1 MGKARGKVKRT
12 KVYRHNVDRK
22 RMWKKS
28 KQLPT
33 IKCTEIKA
41 AWKNGR
47 SADANMNAMGLA
59 LNLRDTFKID
69 DTKDSLRSEKT
80 TTKDPSGD
88 AEMSELKVADLLE
101 YEASKAKES
110 TMRLSEPEAQ
120 FCMMMLEKYA
130 DDYKAMARDANNYY
144 QETPKQIRRKV
155 LTFRRFPGNHADF
168 LKGRNL
174 PPMDTD

>member
-28 KQLPT
+28 KQMPT

-41 AWKNGR
+41 AWKKGK
-47 SADANMNAMGLA
+47 SIDANMSAMGLTLHLDDA
-59 LNLRDTFKID
+59 FKID
-69 DTKDSLRSEKT
+69 DTKDSLRPDRKT
-80 TTKDPSGD
+80 PKDPSRD
-88 AEMSELKVADLLE
+88 VEMSEAKVADLLE
-101 YEASKAKES
+101 YEASKPKES

-120 FCMMMLEKYA
+120 FCMTMLEKYG

-144 QETPKQIRRKV
+144 QETPKQIRRKI
-155 LTFRRFPGNHADF
+155 LTFRRFPGSHADF